1 MLAQLSSFMTLF
13 IAPVSIRPV
22 VWHVKSDMSE
32 VGHLSQYVLECTV
45 YLLSMLIWNFISV
58 KRYINTRKRYIPAYS
73 KVVILTIVL
82 EKDDWWQTRTQCL
95 YSLLKVQHVVMNY
108 FCIHVVMV
116 SMLTLSAVVETK
128 DFRVS
133 FYCFSTKHTTLR
145 SKIRIMI
152 RCQSEVTCLPV
163 DCCFSELAL

>member
-1 MLAQLSSFMTLF
+1 VYSAQNWGSFIPVFNRYTHKLSILRHYTY
-13 IAPVSIRPV
+13 IVYISI
-22 VWHVKSDMSE
+22 
-32 VGHLSQYVLECTV
+32 
-45 YLLSMLIWNFISV
+45 SMLIWNVISV

-95 YSLLKVQHVVMNY
+95 YLLLKVQHVVMNY
-108 FCIHVVMV
+108 FFIGVVMV
-116 SMLTLSAVVETK
+116 SMLTLSVVMETK
-128 DFRVS
+128 DFNVS

-163 DCCFSELAL
+163 NVKWHVYLLTVVSVS

>member
-1 MLAQLSSFMTLF
+1 MYSAQNWGSFIPVFNPYTRKLSILRHYTY
-13 IAPVSIRPV
+13 IVYISI
-22 VWHVKSDMSE
+22 
-32 VGHLSQYVLECTV
+32 
-45 YLLSMLIWNFISV
+45 SMLIWNVISV
-58 KRYINTRKRYIPAYS
+58 KRYINTRKRFIPAYS

-95 YSLLKVQHVVMNY
+95 YLLLKVQHVVMNY
-108 FCIHVVMV
+108 FCIHVV

-128 DFRVS
+128 DFKVS

-145 SKIRIMI
+145 SKIRIRI

-163 DCCFSELAL
+163 DCCYSELAL

>member
-1 MLAQLSSFMTLF
+1 MYSAQNWGSFIPVFNRYTRKLSILRHYTY
-13 IAPVSIRPV
+13 IVYISI
-22 VWHVKSDMSE
+22 
-32 VGHLSQYVLECTV
+32 
-45 YLLSMLIWNFISV
+45 SMLIWNVISV

-95 YSLLKVQHVVMNY
+95 YLLLKVQHVVMNY
-108 FCIHVVMV
+108 FCIDVV
-116 SMLTLSAVVETK
+116 SMLTLSAVVKTK
-128 DFRVS
+128 DFKVS

-163 DCCFSELAL
+163 NVKWHVYLLTVVSVS